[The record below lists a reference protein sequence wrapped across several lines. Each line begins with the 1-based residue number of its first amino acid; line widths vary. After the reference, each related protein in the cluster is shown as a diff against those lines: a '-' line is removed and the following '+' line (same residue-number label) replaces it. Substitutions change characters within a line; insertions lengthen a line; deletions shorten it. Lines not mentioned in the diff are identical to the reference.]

1 MPQLPPHLIYLLTFI
16 SALIISLVSI
26 PQIMLISA
34 KKRLFDIPDNDRKIH
49 LRIVPNLG
57 GVGIFFAFITT
68 CSLFLN
74 HDSFSNW
81 NYIIASS
88 LILFLTGI
96 MDDLVSLSP
105 SNKFVAQFAAA
116 AITVCIADIRLTSL
130 HGICG
135 VYQLTYW
142 YSIIFSIVGIIFVI
156 NAFNLIDGI
165 DGLAGSIGILSSFSL
180 GICLAAS
187 DNPGAASMAFCLM
200 GAIAGFLRFNIAPA
214 RIFMGDTGAL
224 LIGYIISVLCIL
236 FVNSF
241 NEMKTVATI
250 IHGPSGALVVGLSIL
265 FVPTFDSFR
274 VFSARLMRGVSPFKA
289 DRTHL
294 HHYLLDAG
302 YTHSMTVT
310 ILIISNILLITIAL
324 LLQDFNPNI
333 GILGIVSVSFGLYTI
348 LYYMRKRRMQ
358 RINEM
363 KEKMKPMI
371 GNSKVSATGI
381 YHN

>member
-34 KKRLFDIPDNDRKIH
+34 KKRLFDLPDNDRKIH
-49 LRIVPNLG
+49 LRVVPNLG
-57 GVGIFFAFITT
+57 GIGIFFAFITT

-105 SNKFVAQFAAA
+105 SKKFFAQFIAAS
-116 AITVCIADIRLTSL
+116 ITVCIADIRLSSL
-130 HGICG
+130 HGIFG
-135 VYQLTYW
+135 VYDLTYW
-142 YSIIFSIVGIIFVI
+142 YSIIFSVVGIIFVI

-165 DGLAGSIGILSSFSL
+165 DGLAGSIGVLSTFSL
-180 GICLAAS
+180 GVCLAAS
-187 DNPGAASMAFCLM
+187 GNAGGASMAFSLM
-200 GAIAGFLRFNIAPA
+200 GAIAGFLRFNTAPA

-236 FVNSF
+236 FVNSY
-241 NEMKTVATI
+241 NEQTTVGNI
-250 IHGPSGALVVGLSIL
+250 IHNPGGALVVGLSVL
-265 FVPTFDSFR
+265 FVPVFDSFR
-274 VFSARLMRGVSPFKA
+274 VFATRLMRGVSPFKA

-294 HHYLLDAG
+294 HHYLLDLG
-302 YTHSMTVT
+302 FTHSMTVG
-310 ILIISNILLITIAL
+310 ILLISNILLITVAL
-324 LLQDFNPNI
+324 ILQDFNPNF
-333 GILGIVSVSFGLYTI
+333 GIFGIVAVSFI
-348 LYYMRKRRMQ
+348 LYAILYFMRKKRMESIKLLKGQ
-358 RINEM
+358 S
-363 KEKMKPMI
+363 KPTI

>member
-34 KKRLFDIPDNDRKIH
+34 KKRLFDLPDNDRKIH
-49 LRIVPNLG
+49 LRVVPNLG
-57 GVGIFFAFITT
+57 GIGIFFAFITT

-105 SNKFVAQFAAA
+105 SKKFFAQFIAAS
-116 AITVCIADIRLTSL
+116 ITVCIADIRLSSL
-130 HGICG
+130 HGIFG
-135 VYQLTYW
+135 VYDLTYW
-142 YSIIFSIVGIIFVI
+142 YSIIFSVVGIIFVI

-165 DGLAGSIGILSSFSL
+165 DGLAGSIGVLSTFSL
-180 GICLAAS
+180 GVCLAAS
-187 DNPGAASMAFCLM
+187 GNAGGASMAFSLM
-200 GAIAGFLRFNIAPA
+200 GAIAGFLRFNTAPA

-236 FVNSF
+236 FVNSY
-241 NEMKTVATI
+241 NEQTTVGNI
-250 IHGPSGALVVGLSIL
+250 IHNPGGALVVGLSVL
-265 FVPTFDSFR
+265 FVPVFDSFR
-274 VFSARLMRGVSPFKA
+274 VFATRLMRGVSPFKA

-294 HHYLLDAG
+294 HHYLLDLG
-302 YTHSMTVT
+302 FTHSMTVG
-310 ILIISNILLITIAL
+310 ILLISNILLITVAL
-324 LLQDFNPNI
+324 ILQDFNPN
-333 GILGIVSVSFGLYTI
+333 LGIFGIVAVSFI
-348 LYYMRKRRMQ
+348 LYAILHFMRKKRMESIKLLKGQ
-358 RINEM
+358 S
-363 KEKMKPMI
+363 KPTI

>member
-1 MPQLPPHLIYLLTFI
+1 MLTFI

-34 KKRLFDIPDNDRKIH
+34 KKRLFDLPDNDRKIH
-49 LRIVPNLG
+49 LRVVPNLG
-57 GVGIFFAFITT
+57 GIGIFFAFITT

-105 SNKFVAQFAAA
+105 SKKFFAQFIAAS
-116 AITVCIADIRLTSL
+116 ITVCIADIRLSSL
-130 HGICG
+130 HGIFG
-135 VYQLTYW
+135 VYDLTYW
-142 YSIIFSIVGIIFVI
+142 YSIIFSVVGIIFVI

-165 DGLAGSIGILSSFSL
+165 DGLAGSIGVLSTFSL
-180 GICLAAS
+180 GVCLAAS
-187 DNPGAASMAFCLM
+187 GNAGGASMAFSLM
-200 GAIAGFLRFNIAPA
+200 GAIAGFLRFNTAPA

-236 FVNSF
+236 FANSY
-241 NEMKTVATI
+241 NEQTTVGNI
-250 IHGPSGALVVGLSIL
+250 IHNPGGALVVGLSVL
-265 FVPTFDSFR
+265 FVPVFDSFR
-274 VFSARLMRGVSPFKA
+274 VFATRLMRGVSPFKA

-294 HHYLLDAG
+294 HHYLLDLG
-302 YTHSMTVT
+302 FTHSMTVG
-310 ILIISNILLITIAL
+310 ILLISNILLITVAL
-324 LLQDFNPNI
+324 ILQDFNPN
-333 GILGIVSVSFGLYTI
+333 LGIFGIVAVSFI
-348 LYYMRKRRMQ
+348 LYAILYFMRKKRMESIKLLKGQ
-358 RINEM
+358 S
-363 KEKMKPMI
+363 KPTI

>member
-34 KKRLFDIPDNDRKIH
+34 KKRLFDLPDNDRKIH
-49 LRIVPNLG
+49 LRVVPNLG
-57 GVGIFFAFITT
+57 GIGIFFAFITT

-105 SNKFVAQFAAA
+105 SKKFFAQFIAAS
-116 AITVCIADIRLTSL
+116 ITVCIADIRLSSL
-130 HGICG
+130 HGIFG
-135 VYQLTYW
+135 VYGLTYW
-142 YSIIFSIVGIIFVI
+142 YSIIFSVVGIIFVI

-165 DGLAGSIGILSSFSL
+165 DGLAGSIGVLSTFSL
-180 GICLAAS
+180 GVCLAAS
-187 DNPGAASMAFCLM
+187 GNAGGASMAFSLM
-200 GAIAGFLRFNIAPA
+200 GAIAGFLRFNTAPA

-236 FVNSF
+236 FVNSY
-241 NEMKTVATI
+241 NEQTTVGNI
-250 IHGPSGALVVGLSIL
+250 IHNPGGALVVGLSVL
-265 FVPTFDSFR
+265 FVPVFDSFR
-274 VFSARLMRGVSPFKA
+274 VFATRLMRGVSPFKA

-294 HHYLLDAG
+294 HHYLLDLG
-302 YTHSMTVT
+302 FTHSMTVG
-310 ILIISNILLITIAL
+310 ILLISNILLITVAL
-324 LLQDFNPNI
+324 ILQDFNPN
-333 GILGIVSVSFGLYTI
+333 LGIFGIVAISFI
-348 LYYMRKRRMQ
+348 LYAILYFMRKKRMESIKLLKGQ
-358 RINEM
+358 T
-363 KEKMKPMI
+363 KPTI